1 MRKAMLDK
9 VLDDRAA
16 KRPVIVATTLASGE
30 QRLIHP
36 EDTAALGTM
45 GESADKAFASDQSIT
60 ADTPDGEVFLHVHNP
75 PLRMVVIG
83 AVHTAQQLVPMA
95 VMAGYAVTVI
105 DPRGAFATPERFPGV
120 DLRPEWPDEVWPSLG
135 VDRRTA
141 VIALTHDPKIDDP
154 ALTVALNGP
163 AFYIG
168 ALGSSRTHARR
179 VERLKETGIAD
190 DALGRIR
197 APIGLDIGARGP
209 AEIAISILAEVTA
222 CLRGRKTGAS

>member
-36 EDTAALGTM
+36 EDTAALGVL

-60 ADTPDGEVFLHVHNP
+60 VDTPDGEVFLHVHNP

-120 DLRPEWPDEVWPSLG
+120 DLRPEWPDEVWSSLG

-154 ALTVALNGP
+154 ALTAALNGP

-179 VERLKETGIAD
+179 VERLKEAGIPD
-190 DALGRIR
+190 DALGRIH

-222 CLRGRKTGAS
+222 SLRGRKIGAP

>member
-1 MRKAMLDK
+1 MLKTVLDK

-16 KRPVIVATTLASGE
+16 KRPVIVATTLASGV
-30 QRLIHP
+30 QQIIHH
-36 EDTAALGTM
+36 EDTAALGPV
-45 GESADKAFASDQSIT
+45 GEAAEKAFASDHSVTI
-60 ADTPDGEVFLHVHNP
+60 DTPDGEVFLHVHNP

-95 VMAGYAVTVI
+95 IMAGYAVTVI

-120 DLRPEWPDEVWPSLG
+120 DLRPEWPDEVWPGLG

-154 ALTVALNGP
+154 ALTAALNGP

-168 ALGSSRTHARR
+168 ALGSTRTHAKR
-179 VERLKETGIAD
+179 VERLGEAGIPED
-190 DALGRIR
+190 TLRR
-197 APIGLDIGARGP
+197 LHAPIGLDIGARGP

-222 CLRGRKTGAS
+222 TLRGRKFGKS